1 MAVST
6 YPTTQYPSEQFV
18 ESSGAIL
25 FNLTK
30 TDSNSDSDPP
40 SPQVCLIHY
49 LPKNEWMLAKGRR
62 NCHESRRDAALRE
75 VEEETGYKCRL
86 HPVTMDTRAPGIHE
100 ANDVSDQARRYP
112 GLTEPFMLT
121 VREMGDGGVK
131 LIWWFVAVVD
141 GIPGDGDGNGSV
153 PVGAGESDFR
163 AEFFTFKE
171 ALRRL
176 SFRND
181 RDVLERA
188 IALVQDS

>member
-1 MAVST
+1 MAAST

-30 TDSNSDSDPP
+30 PDSDSDPP
-40 SPQVCLIHY
+40 SPHVCLIHY
-49 LPKNEWMLAKGRR
+49 LPKDEWMLAKGRR

-100 ANDVSDQARRYP
+100 ANDVSDEARRYP

-121 VREMGDGGVK
+121 IREMGGSGMK
-131 LIWWFVAVVD
+131 LIWWFVTVVD
-141 GIPGDGDGNGSV
+141 GEPDGNGSSV

-163 AEFFTFKE
+163 AEFFTFEE
-171 ALRRL
+171 AVGKL

-181 RDVLERA
+181 REVLERA
-188 IALVQDS
+188 IALVQNS